1 MVDVVMVEVGDEA
14 VGGRAGC
21 EVFSSGLRASG
32 GAGSMRKVE
41 RDVPGRLGDNELRHI
56 RDRKLWL
63 FNACTQHAASRYVI
77 AAVASQGS

>member
-1 MVDVVMVEVGDEA
+1 
-14 VGGRAGC
+14 
-21 EVFSSGLRASG
+21 
-32 GAGSMRKVE
+32 MRKVE
-41 RDVPGRLGDNELRHI
+41 RDVPGRLGDNGLRRI